1 MSRTMDLRQPIDLK
15 LLGLLVRAAK
25 YVIPDRFLQLCIAAM
40 FMLAFH
46 GFLSEVILLLCQL
59 VTVLSPC
66 N

>member
-1 MSRTMDLRQPIDLK
+1 MDLRQPIDLK

-46 GFLSEVILLLCQL
+46 GFFKNWRNNGATWSGG
-59 VTVLSPC
+59 
-66 N
+66 